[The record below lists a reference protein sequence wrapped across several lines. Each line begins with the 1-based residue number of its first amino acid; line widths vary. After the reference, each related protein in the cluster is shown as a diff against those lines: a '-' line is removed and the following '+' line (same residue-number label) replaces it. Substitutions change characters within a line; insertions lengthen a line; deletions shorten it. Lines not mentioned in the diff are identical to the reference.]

1 MSPQLGHQQVATC
14 CLLSC
19 RRWAQEAYLSLTTT
33 RPTTT
38 RALSPFFG
46 SSASCCQL
54 DLSLNNSRS
63 RRKWKSCEGTGKGST
78 PRSAQRARSW
88 WLAAATAEP
97 CHLSRSSAP
106 EPSALGSLHDA
117 KVLPPALNA
126 RSAQRRVC
134 RLLCWQHVAMAAAFR
149 RTQAA
154 LTWLKRCSKEV
165 STPQP
170 RLAIV
175 QCSRKKTAGDDDR
188 KCPGVQLKAGAC
200 APAAHT

>member
-1 MSPQLGHQQVATC
+1 MTI
-14 CLLSC
+14 
-19 RRWAQEAYLSLTTT
+19 RTT
-33 RPTTT
+33 RRTCRACRSIRRRATT
-38 RALSPFFG
+38 RARAEDGNAAGRDREGVDPRVG
-46 SSASCCQL
+46 AESSVVV
-54 DLSLNNSRS
+54 
-63 RRKWKSCEGTGKGST
+63 
-78 PRSAQRARSW
+78 
-88 WLAAATAEP
+88 AAATAEP

-165 STPQP
+165 STST
-170 RLAIV
+170 AIGHRSMQQEKDRRRRRSYV
-175 QCSRKKTAGDDDR
+175 QVSN
-188 KCPGVQLKAGAC
+188 
-200 APAAHT
+200 